1 MTANEMWENVLVT
14 YDALY
19 SASAPGFVDPE
30 ASILL
35 TKAQWYYINQTL
47 NPKNNRNQEGFEET
61 EIRIQGLSALVKD
74 GLQNPSNDQPSD
86 TVTGLSQVGALLGER
101 FFALPSD
108 FMFAIYESVLVNIP
122 VCGTNPPQYAR
133 IPVVPISHDEYNLNY
148 YNPYKKPWT
157 NGTEGIVWRLENRP
171 QFVGTVPVLRKV
183 HGLITDVVPPDN
195 FTIQSDQY
203 FIRYLKKPND
213 IVVNTT
219 TPGNQVSSELDEF
232 THQAI
237 VDIAVK
243 LLSAAVRE
251 QIPINQLTADMLE

>member
-35 TKAQWYYINQTL
+35 TKAQWYYINQVL

-61 EIRIQGLSALVKD
+61 EVRIQGLSALVKD
-74 GLQNPSNDQPSD
+74 GAQNASTDQP
-86 TVTGLSQVGALLGER
+86 TKTGVIQTGILFGEE
-101 FFALPSD
+101 FWALPSD
-108 FMFAIYESVLVNIP
+108 FMFAIYESVLVDIP
-122 VCGTNPPQYAR
+122 VCGTNPPQFAR

-171 QFVGTVPVLRKV
+171 QLVNGVERKI
-183 HGLITDVVPPDN
+183 HGLITDTTAPDN
-195 FTIQSDQY
+195 FLVTSY
-203 FIRYLKKPND
+203 FLRYLKQPRN
-213 IVVNTT
+213 ITVNIN
-219 TPGNQVSSELDEF
+219 TPANQVSSELAEF